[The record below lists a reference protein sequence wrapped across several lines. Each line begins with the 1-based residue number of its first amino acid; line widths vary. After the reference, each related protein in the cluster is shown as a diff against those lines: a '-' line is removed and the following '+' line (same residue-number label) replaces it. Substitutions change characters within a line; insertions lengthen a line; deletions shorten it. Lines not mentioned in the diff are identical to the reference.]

1 MFARARLGLA
11 LGRFA
16 ATAASPHHPS
26 PPPLTPRP
34 TSPSPRSAYGDD
46 FYAALPDTPADFT
59 KMVYYKDI
67 FVGVVA
73 CRLEPQPEGAPAGK
87 RLYVMVLAVLA
98 PYRDRGLGSLLLQ
111 QVVAA
116 VEGGKVKGA
125 EDVRE
130 IYCHVWEQNAG
141 AQRLYERFGFMA
153 DKERVM
159 NYYKR
164 LENPHAVTLRRA
176 VGGGGGG
183 GGGGSS

>member
-1 MFARARLGLA
+1 MPANPTFPPLPRA
-11 LGRFA
+11 
-16 ATAASPHHPS
+16 PPS
-26 PPPLTPRP
+26 PG
-34 TSPSPRSAYGDD
+34 SAYNDD
-46 FYAALPDTPADFT
+46 FYAKLPDTPADFT

-73 CRLEPQPEGAPAGK
+73 CRLEPAPEGGAGK
-87 RLYVMVLAVLA
+87 QLYVMVLAVLA

-111 QVVAA
+111 QVLGA
-116 VEGGKVKGA
+116 VDGGRVKGA

-130 IYCHVWEQNAG
+130 VYCHVWEENKG
-141 AQRLYERFGFMA
+141 AQRLYERFGFVA

-176 VGGGGGG
+176 VGAGRGGGGAQ
-183 GGGGSS
+183 